1 MRIVSLNAGVPRTVI
16 SHGRA
21 VTTGIFKSPVQG
33 PVMLRRFN
41 LDGDRQA
48 DLENHG
54 GRDKAVYA
62 YPSEHYEFWRQEF
75 PGMELHWGMFGENLT
90 TEGLNEENACIG
102 DHFRIGEAVV
112 KVTQPRIP
120 CYKLG
125 IRFGRDDMVK
135 RFLASRRS
143 GIYFSVQEEGLID
156 AGDAIERIHR
166 SEHGITV
173 AEINRV
179 FVTGSEDLDAL
190 RRIVRLEI
198 LPSGLQND
206 FMQQLA
212 AAQAGAATWRSTEFP
227 KSAD

>member
-1 MRIVSLNAGVPRTVI
+1 MKIVSLNVGVPRTVV
-16 SHGRA
+16 SHGRE
-21 VTTGIFKSPVQG
+21 VTTGIFKSAVPG
-33 PVMLRRFN
+33 PIMLRRLN

-62 YPSEHYEFWRQEF
+62 YPSEHYEFWRREL
-75 PGMELHWGMFGENLT
+75 PGRELPWGMFGENLT

-102 DHFRIGEAVV
+102 DRFRIGGAVV

-125 IRFGRDDMVK
+125 IRFGRDDMVR
-135 RFLASRRS
+135 RFLASFRS
-143 GIYFSVQEEGLID
+143 GIYFSVFEEGCVHI
-156 AGDAIERIHR
+156 GDSIEKVHQ

-179 FVTGSEDLDAL
+179 FVNGSEDLDAV
-190 RRIVRLEI
+190 RRIVRLQI

-206 FMQQLA
+206 FIQQLI
-212 AAQAGAATWRSTEFP
+212 AAQSLP
-227 KSAD
+227 SL

>member
-1 MRIVSLNAGVPRTVI
+1 MRIVSLNAGVLETVV
-16 SHGRA
+16 SHGRE
-21 VTTGIFKSPVQG
+21 VTTGIFKSPVPG
-33 PVMLRRFN
+33 PRMLRRLN

-62 YPSEHYEFWRQEF
+62 YPSEHYEFWRYEL
-75 PGMELHWGMFGENLT
+75 PDMELPWGMFGENLT

-102 DHFRIGEAVV
+102 DRFRIGDAGVQ
-112 KVTQPRIP
+112 VTQPRIP

-143 GIYFSVQEEGLID
+143 GIYFSVLEEGLVNV
-156 AGDAIERIHR
+156 GDPIERIHR
-166 SEHGITV
+166 SEHGISV
-173 AEINRV
+173 AEVNRV
-179 FVTGSEDLDAL
+179 FVNGSDDLDAV
-190 RRIVRLEI
+190 RRIVGLEI

-206 FMQQLA
+206 FIQQLV
-212 AAQAGAATWRSTEFP
+212 AAQA
-227 KSAD
+227 

>member
-1 MRIVSLNAGVPRTVI
+1 MRIISLNAGLPRTVI
-16 SHGRA
+16 SHGRQ
-21 VTTGIFKSPVQG
+21 VTTGIFKSPVPG
-33 PVMLRRFN
+33 PLMLRRLN

-62 YPSEHYEFWRQEF
+62 YPSEHYEFWRGEL
-75 PGMELHWGMFGENLT
+75 PGMELPWSMFGENLT
-90 TEGLNEENACIG
+90 TEGLKEENACIG

-112 KVTQPRIP
+112 TVTQPRIP

-125 IRFGRDDMVK
+125 IRFGRDDIVK

-143 GIYFSVQEEGLID
+143 GIYFSVQEEGLVNV
-156 AGDAIERIHR
+156 GDAIERIYS

-179 FVTGSEDLDAL
+179 FVNGSEDLDAV

-206 FMQQLA
+206 FIQQLIA
-212 AAQAGAATWRSTEFP
+212 AEA
-227 KSAD
+227 

>member
-1 MRIVSLNAGVPRTVI
+1 MRIISLNAGLPRTVI
-16 SHGRA
+16 SHGRQ
-21 VTTGIFKSPVQG
+21 VTTGIFKSPVPG
-33 PVMLRRFN
+33 PLMLRRLN

-62 YPSEHYEFWRQEF
+62 YPSEHYEFWRGEL
-75 PGMELHWGMFGENLT
+75 PGMELPWSMFGENLT
-90 TEGLNEENACIG
+90 TEGMKEENACIG

-112 KVTQPRIP
+112 TVTQPRIP

-125 IRFGRDDMVK
+125 IRFGRDDIVK

-143 GIYFSVQEEGLID
+143 GIY
-156 AGDAIERIHR
+156 RIYS

-179 FVTGSEDLDAL
+179 FVNGSEDLDAV

-206 FMQQLA
+206 FIQQLIA
-212 AAQAGAATWRSTEFP
+212 AEA
-227 KSAD
+227 